1 MVEPKRLKYSNTA
14 IVGEAELRA
23 AGHIAVRDAERRLRA
38 SLADKPGV
46 LLRSEEPVVIDGRAI
61 GVRLTYTKYPRPMG
75 WALLRRHPE
84 RFTLG

>member
-23 AGHIAVRDAERRLRA
+23 AGHIAVRAAERRLRA

-46 LLRSEEPVVIDGRAI
+46 LLRSEEPFVIDRKVAGL
-61 GVRLTYTKYPRPMG
+61 RLTYTKYPRPMG
-75 WALLRRHPE
+75 WALLKRRPG